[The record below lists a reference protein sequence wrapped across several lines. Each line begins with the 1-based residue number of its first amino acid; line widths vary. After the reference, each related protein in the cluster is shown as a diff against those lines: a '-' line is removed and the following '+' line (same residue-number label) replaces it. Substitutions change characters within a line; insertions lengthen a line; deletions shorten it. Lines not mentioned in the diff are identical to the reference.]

1 MQKKIGKT
9 IKRYLF
15 DPVLDLFFP
24 PLCCICDC
32 YLPPDH
38 KTICE
43 NCWSEIPEFDGI
55 FDQSLRNKSFND
67 LFILFQ
73 FEEKIRQLIHL
84 LKYKHHLTLALYFA
98 REAKKR
104 FPVFNNGNY
113 DEIVPVPLYKTR
125 KRERGYNQSEEIAKA
140 LAHIFKI
147 PVKSEHLL
155 RIRSTSSQTKMSEK
169 EREINVRN
177 AFSCPVHLK
186 DTNILLVDD
195 VITTGSTIEACV
207 KALLSAGAKNVDVF
221 AIAHPSINQK

>member
-84 LKYKHHLTLALYFA
+84 LKQKKGSLFSIMEITMKLFRFLSIKPEKESVDIIRVKKLQRPCHIFFRSPLKANIYCVLALLYLK
-98 REAKKR
+98 RKCPKKKE
-104 FPVFNNGNY
+104 N
-113 DEIVPVPLYKTR
+113 KT
-125 KRERGYNQSEEIAKA
+125 
-140 LAHIFKI
+140 
-147 PVKSEHLL
+147 
-155 RIRSTSSQTKMSEK
+155 
-169 EREINVRN
+169 
-177 AFSCPVHLK
+177 
-186 DTNILLVDD
+186 
-195 VITTGSTIEACV
+195 
-207 KALLSAGAKNVDVF
+207 
-221 AIAHPSINQK
+221 